1 MALKIPIQQQER
13 CQKSYTSTHYDV
25 DDDCHDVHSLK
36 SKAFVDPI
44 QHHSGDESD
53 HSQTKDHRHNV
64 FHRSEVHTKPPVTKV
79 TGFLD

>member
-1 MALKIPIQQQER
+1 MAFKVPIQQQEC
-13 CQKSYTSTHYDV
+13 CQKGQNNTHNDI
-25 DDDCHDVHSLK
+25 DDGCHDVHIK
-36 SKAFVDPI
+36 QSKAFIDPI